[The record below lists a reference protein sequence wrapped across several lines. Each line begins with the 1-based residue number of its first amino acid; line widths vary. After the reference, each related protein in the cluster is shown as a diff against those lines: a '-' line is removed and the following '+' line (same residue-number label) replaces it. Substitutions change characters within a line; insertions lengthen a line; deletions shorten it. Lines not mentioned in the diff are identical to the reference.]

1 VFVVI
6 AVEIGTIGA
15 ACDDEQTATEAT
27 AATAITIDTGFMLSS
42 LDKHLP
48 INCAPYCSA
57 DECEL
62 NELGSRI
69 NSV

>member
-1 VFVVI
+1 MFVVT
-6 AVEIGTIGA
+6 AVEIGAIGA
-15 ACDDEQTATEAT
+15 ACDDEQMATEAT
-27 AATAITIDTGFMLSS
+27 ATTAIAIDADFMLSS
-42 LDKHLP
+42 LDEHLLL
-48 INCAPYCSA
+48 NCAPYCSA